1 MLILYIVSAI
11 ISILAVLVLIFFCA
25 FYKQDGMTSV
35 LLLVQGLKT
44 AMPSLDF
51 ATCNLLL
58 HVYDI

>member
-11 ISILAVLVLIFFCA
+11 ISMLAVLVLIFLCA

-44 AMPSLDF
+44 TMPSLDF

>member
-11 ISILAVLVLIFFCA
+11 ISILSVLVLIFFCA

-35 LLLVQGLKT
+35 LLLVQGSKT